1 MEENS
6 ADEPQILIV
15 GDCLNRQQVFV
26 IADGKGLE
34 RSSLIEAADTC
45 FKMFYVM
52 DIQYPWQCSVTWEF
66 FQKVVYCLEDKH
78 KRETTPAV
86 ISVRGALR
94 ASDN

>member
-6 ADEPQILIV
+6 ADETQILMV
-15 GDCLNRQQVFV
+15 GDCLNPQQVFV

-34 RSSLIEAADTC
+34 RSSLIEAVDTW

-52 DIQYPWQCSVTWEF
+52 DIQYPWQCSVTWAF

-78 KRETTPAV
+78 KHKTTPAV
-86 ISVRGALR
+86 ISMRAALR